1 MIQAEK
7 MTLRQDFIFF
17 IEERFLAVFKR
28 TAHRKLTWLT
38 QSMLHPRDQTRQPR
52 EGNNAKTT
60 EKKKKKA
67 AVQNYNLRLSLLL
80 SQYLY
85 SLNTIFS
92 FSGKTRKEI
101 KA

>member
-1 MIQAEK
+1 MIRAEK
-7 MTLRQDFIFF
+7 MTLRQNFIFF
-17 IEERFLAVFKR
+17 IEERFLAVFER

>member
-1 MIQAEK
+1 MIRAEK
-7 MTLRQDFIFF
+7 MTLRQNFIFF
-17 IEERFLAVFKR
+17 IEERFLAVFER

-52 EGNNAKTT
+52 EGYNAKLQ
-60 EKKKKKA
+60 KKKKKA